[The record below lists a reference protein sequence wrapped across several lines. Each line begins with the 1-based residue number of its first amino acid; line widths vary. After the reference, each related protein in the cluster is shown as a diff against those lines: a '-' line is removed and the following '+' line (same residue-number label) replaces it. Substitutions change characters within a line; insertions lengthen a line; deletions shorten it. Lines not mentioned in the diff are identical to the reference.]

1 MIKQLVTS
9 PRRTIAGLAT
19 VLAAAGVAVGSGATF
34 TAQSANPTNTFT
46 SGTLLQSN
54 SKGDGVT
61 IVTGSN
67 LKPGDV
73 RTGETT
79 ITNTGTLAGTF
90 KLSEV
95 NDTNNFHAGVLKLS
109 VDEVKGGVTKN
120 VYTGDLGGLASVD
133 LGSFAP
139 NEART
144 YKYTVTLD
152 AAAAT
157 NADQGK
163 SATADYVFDEAPS
176 A

>member
-1 MIKQLVTS
+1 MFKQLATS
-9 PRRTIAGLAT
+9 PLKTIAALAT

-34 TAQSANPTNTFT
+34 TAQSASPTNSFT

-73 RTGETT
+73 RTGQTT

-90 KLSEV
+90 TLSEV
-95 NDTNNFHAGVLKLS
+95 NDSNAFRAGVLDLVIDQVS
-109 VDEVKGGVTKN
+109 GGVTTN
-120 VYTGDLGGLASVD
+120 VYTGDLGGVGSVD

-144 YKYTVTLD
+144 YKYSVTLD
-152 AAAAT
+152 AAASNNT
-157 NADQGK
+157 DQGK
-163 SATADYVFDEAPS
+163 TATADYVFDQAVS
-176 A
+176 